1 MTRPDSML
9 SQHRPRG
16 ELLPTD
22 QKPWSITALN
32 NDRTCTEPSTLAGS
46 FSLLKHLK
54 SDRGGHDLDSNI
66 NDITTWISA
75 MELTP
80 QGSREKHLTEVLL
93 SVDCAYDS
101 IQVPGGKELATD
113 GQRSKNP
120 PNEHPEK
127 PHGLKSKTT
136 HVRKRQSKNKGS
148 RTFDR
153 DSESSYLQSISVLS
167 PDMAH
172 VNKLAC
178 PFIKRNPGRYVYVSN
193 ACTERFGFPTPG
205 KLV

>member
-1 MTRPDSML
+1 ML

-22 QKPWSITALN
+22 QTPQSITTLN
-32 NDRTCTEPSTLAGS
+32 NGQTCTEPSTPAGR

-54 SDRGGHDLDSNI
+54 SDCGGHDLDLSI

-80 QGSREKHLTEVLL
+80 HGSREKHLTEVLL
-93 SVDCAYDS
+93 NVDCACDS
-101 IQVPGGKELATD
+101 VRVPGGKELAD
-113 GQRSKNP
+113 HGQRSKNP
-120 PNEHPEK
+120 RNEHPEK
-127 PHGLKSKTT
+127 SQRPKSKPT
-136 HVRKRQSKNKGS
+136 HVRKRQSKGKRS
-148 RTFDR
+148 RTSDR
-153 DSESSYLQSISVLS
+153 ESESSYLNPYFVLS
-167 PDMAH
+167 PDTVH
-172 VNKLAC
+172 VSMLAC

-193 ACTERFGFPTPG
+193 SCTERFGFPTPG